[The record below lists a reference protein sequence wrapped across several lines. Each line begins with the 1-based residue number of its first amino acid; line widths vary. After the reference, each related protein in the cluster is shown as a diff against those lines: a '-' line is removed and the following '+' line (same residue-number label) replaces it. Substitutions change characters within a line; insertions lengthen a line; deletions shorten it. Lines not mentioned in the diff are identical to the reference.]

1 VRTSRL
7 PEDDLNYLIATI
19 ASYTG
24 QQGRHVANEGRN
36 EEEITKDEF
45 GISTH
50 TDVPVIDREGF
61 FICIAWMV
69 HASELNFYMT
79 SLGKT

>member
-7 PEDDLNYLIATI
+7 PKDDLNYLIATI
-19 ASYTG
+19 AGYTG
-24 QQGRHVANEGRN
+24 HVANEGRN

-45 GISTH
+45 GISTD